1 MQRIAIPY
9 GDTGRFSRLVVDY
22 LQGAPG
28 LRQFYQWPPD
38 LQGLEQAAHARRYS
52 PAARTTLC
60 DALERQYVGI
70 DLHPAVRA
78 NLDRLRQQATLTVTT
93 GHQLCLFTGPLY
105 VPFKILNVVRL
116 ARRLSTAE
124 RPVVPVFWM
133 ATEDHDRAEIDH
145 AWINGNRVAWP
156 GEAAGAVGD
165 MLLLGIGS
173 VLDTAEEAF
182 GPGTHADELRALLRA
197 CYRPEY
203 TLAQATRRFVN
214 ALFGRFGVVV
224 LDGDDHALK
233 SLFVPV
239 MREELIN
246 QVALRSVE
254 YADQK
259 LEGHWRS
266 QAHARNINL
275 FYLRPGKRDR
285 IELED
290 GRFRVLGEGPVFDLD
305 GLLTELET
313 HPERFSPN
321 VLLRPVYQET
331 ILPNVAYV
339 GGGGELAYW
348 FQLRWL
354 FQAVQT
360 PMPVLMLRTSAGFYS
375 AKDAGRMRGL
385 GLQWPDMFRPA
396 HELNAH
402 VAKEMASFPVSVEN
416 ERQAL
421 QRFYA
426 GLKERAIAAD
436 PTLEGA
442 ANAIGQRALNGLEA
456 FGKKLV
462 AAAKREQ
469 QAPLDQLELVRG
481 HLFPGNGLQERR
493 ENFIPWYAKEGPAF
507 FDRLLDALDPLDARF
522 SLLPNSPGQPAT

>member
-1 MQRIAIPY
+1 MVI
-9 GDTGRFSRLVVDY
+9 DY
-22 LQGAPG
+22 LQGEPG
-28 LRQFYQWPPD
+28 LRQFYQWPPNR
-38 LQGLEQAAHARRYS
+38 QGLEEAAQTRRFSPEAR
-52 PAARTTLC
+52 ATLC
-60 DALERQYVGI
+60 EALERQYIGM
-70 DLHPAVRA
+70 DMHPAVRA
-78 NLDRLRQQATLTVTT
+78 NLDRLRGAATLTVTT

-116 ARRLSTAE
+116 ARELSTAE

-145 AWINGNRVAWP
+145 TWINGNRVAWP
-156 GEAAGAVGD
+156 GEPAGTVGD
-165 MLLLGIGS
+165 MRLEGIGE
-173 VLDTAEEAF
+173 VLDKAEKAF
-182 GPGTHADELRALLRA
+182 GHGTHADEMRVLLRE
-197 CYRPEY
+197 CYRPEF

-239 MREELIN
+239 MREELLN
-246 QVALRSVE
+246 QVAVRCVE

-259 LEGHWRS
+259 LEEHWRS
-266 QAHARNINL
+266 QAHARDINL
-275 FYLRPGKRDR
+275 FYLRPGHRDR
-285 IELED
+285 IELEN
-290 GRFRVLGEGPVFDLD
+290 GRYQVLGGGPAF
-305 GLLTELET
+305 GPEELLAELEAR
-313 HPERFSPN
+313 PERFSPN

-348 FQLRWL
+348 LQLRWL
-354 FQAVQT
+354 FQAVQV
-360 PMPVLMLRTSAGFYS
+360 PLPVLMLRTSAGFFN
-375 AKDAGRMRGL
+375 AKDASRMEAL
-385 GLQWPDMFRPA
+385 ELQWPDIFLPE
-396 HELNAH
+396 HELQAR
-402 VAKEMASFPVSVEN
+402 VAKERASFSVSVQD
-416 ERQAL
+416 ERQML

-426 GLKERAIAAD
+426 ELRERAKAAD

-442 ANAIGQRALNGLEA
+442 VNAIGQRALNGLEA
-456 FGKKLV
+456 FEKKLV

-469 QAPLDQLELVRG
+469 EAPLQQLELVRD

-507 FDRLLDALDPLDARF
+507 FDRLLAELDPLDPRF
-522 SLLPNSPGQPAT
+522 SLLADTV